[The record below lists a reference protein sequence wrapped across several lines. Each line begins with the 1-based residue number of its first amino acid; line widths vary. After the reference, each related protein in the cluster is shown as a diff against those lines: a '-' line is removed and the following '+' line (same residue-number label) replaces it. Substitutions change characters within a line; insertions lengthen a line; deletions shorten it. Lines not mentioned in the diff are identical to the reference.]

1 MIGSDRILGAV
12 GLVLGVAFIWGATL
26 IETGFMVDVLGP
38 KTFPV
43 IIGCV
48 LLLSSGYVL
57 VRPDPEPA
65 WPALERVAE
74 ILGAVA
80 VLVGYTFALEPVGF
94 VIATAV
100 AAALLSWRLGSTPFW
115 GAVSGIGIS
124 LGIYVI
130 FHLILGLSLA
140 RGPLGF

>member
-12 GLVLGVAFIWGATL
+12 GLILGVAFIWGATL

-48 LLLSSGYVL
+48 LLLSSGYVV
-57 VRPDPEPA
+57 VRRDPEPA

-100 AAALLSWRLGSTPFW
+100 AAALLSWRLGSMPFW
-115 GAVSGIGIS
+115 GVVSGIGIS